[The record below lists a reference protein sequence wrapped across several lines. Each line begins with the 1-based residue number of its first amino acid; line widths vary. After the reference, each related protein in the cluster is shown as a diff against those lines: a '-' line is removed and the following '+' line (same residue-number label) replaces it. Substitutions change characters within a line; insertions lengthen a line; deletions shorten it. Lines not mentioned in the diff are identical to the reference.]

1 MMEKE
6 EAWRKGGRKDRKKEE
21 REGKKG
27 WREKGRERERVEEK
41 KE

>member
-21 REGKKG
+21 IGG
-27 WREKGRERERVEEK
+27 ERKALTLQTEVK
-41 KE
+41 TVQKIQ